1 MLKKYR
7 MALPCALMIIALIT
21 LWITSVPRWIGL
33 GLLLLTALS
42 LIFTSRGSFYFT
54 KANKLLSR
62 DSNKNM
68 DKALELYSKADKLG
82 VPDQYGY
89 LIGTIFMQFGDVER
103 GKAILDDIANGKDK
117 KLVFQAKQ
125 SLSMYYWINKDIDSA
140 ISLCE
145 SARDMNLSDRNLYIN
160 LGTYYLA
167 KGELAEF
174 KSLQREAYQKRV
186 DSFPL
191 IDLEAEYLILN
202 GDYERAGNF
211 LTSLF
216 NTKKPTFID
225 PYLHFA
231 IVYMHYGE
239 IEQAIGYLNDSLVSV
254 TFSNVSLYSKNDV
267 RKMVSILE
275 DEDSKWGFV
284 SSVLANPQ
292 AVISGNLP
300 AIDNISA
307 KPEFPP
313 LPAFKAEEI
322 SPSDVKSDDEPDT
335 SLNDDDEEWL
345 KKHNY

>member
-7 MALPCALMIIALIT
+7 MVLPCALLIIALIT
-21 LWITSVPRWIGL
+21 LWIESIPKWIGL
-33 GLLLLTALS
+33 GLLALTAIS
-42 LIFTSRGSFYFT
+42 LIFISRGSAYFT

-68 DKALELYSKADKLG
+68 EKALELYSKADKLG

-145 SARDMNLSDRNLYIN
+145 SARDMNLFDRNLYIN

-167 KGELAEF
+167 KGELSEF
-174 KSLQREAYQKRV
+174 KSLQREAYKKKM

-191 IDLEAEYLILN
+191 IDLEAEYLILK
-202 GDYERAGNF
+202 GDYRRAGNF
-211 LTSLF
+211 LTGLF

-231 IVYMHYGE
+231 IVYMHYGKIDKA
-239 IEQAIGYLNDSLVSV
+239 IEYLNDSLVSV
-254 TFSNVSLYSKNDV
+254 TFSNVSLYSRDDIAKIIS
-267 RKMVSILE
+267 RLE
-275 DEDSKWGFV
+275 DDGSKWGFV
-284 SSVLANPQ
+284 SSILENPQ

-300 AIDNISA
+300 AIDNNA
-307 KPEFPP
+307 TKPEFPP
-313 LPAFKAEEI
+313 MPAFTAEEI
-322 SPSDVKSDDEPDT
+322 SSSDVKSDDEPDT